1 MASSSTLTTLG
12 TERIAARPRSVQ
24 PCSGMSSSEA
34 LCAVSAGPTRSAAV
48 VAGSG
53 RTHHAGTGGAAPP
66 PRSLGESRS
75 YLRREARVLGE
86 STSRTAGGCET
97 AACARRTPVRGA
109 LPRLHDP
116 ASPSLHVGRT
126 PRPRAS
132 FLPIPVR
139 TCTSRPQ
146 VAFETILIE
155 IYRIVTRKTLEAG
168 GEGPKPGGETT
179 KIVLDKVGSKKKG
192 GCC

>member
-1 MASSSTLTTLG
+1 MQIRRSSSCSWATNATSSTCKRCSPTMPRVSPSRITSLSSRRRPWTQPTLMCAAHACCRHAWGACDL
-12 TERIAARPRSVQ
+12 ERLAQAP
-24 PCSGMSSSEA
+24 
-34 LCAVSAGPTRSAAV
+34 
-48 VAGSG
+48 
-53 RTHHAGTGGAAPP
+53 HAT
-66 PRSLGESRS
+66 
-75 YLRREARVLGE
+75 
-86 STSRTAGGCET
+86 CQ
-97 AACARRTPVRGA
+97 RRTPVRGA
-109 LPRLHDP
+109 LPRLPDP